1 MTQEE
6 LDEIMTAAGV
16 NNPDRRADE
25 ISWADKQMTNVPKV
39 DNPLPEPS
47 IDDFQLVSSDDRAIL
62 DVANR
67 LNSLLGND
75 FSKDIKIER
84 LK

>member
-6 LDEIMTAAGV
+6 LDEIKAVAGV
-16 NNPDRRADE
+16 NTPDRRADE
-25 ISWADKQMTNVPKV
+25 TAWADKQMTNVPKV

-47 IDDFQLVSSDDRAIL
+47 IDDFQVVSNGDTAIL

-84 LK
+84 LQ

>member
-6 LDEIMTAAGV
+6 LDEIMAVAGV

-25 ISWADKQMTNVPKV
+25 MSWADKQLTNIQKV

-47 IDDFQLVSSDDRAIL
+47 INDFQLVSSDDRAIL

-67 LNSLLGND
+67 LNSLLGNN
-75 FSKDIKIER
+75 FSADIKIER
-84 LK
+84 LQ